1 MPLSSLVGSMERFP
15 GRARVSDRRFFH
27 TRGEIVH
34 NSGPRGNLPIL
45 VDMGIGRL
53 LLLTTSYQDLV
64 QPARLNF
71 ISGVGPAGRGWICKG
86 ARGGAGQLL
95 RRAGIIAHFGLCQ
108 LARKEVDARGIVIS
122 SAMKKFY
129 ALERGAQYVKSVALD
144 SIPFVCVP
152 LKKLLHD

>member
-1 MPLSSLVGSMERFP
+1 MAVWKDSPVGLGSLTVASSRLGGKSSTTV
-15 GRARVSDRRFFH
+15 V
-27 TRGEIVH
+27 RGEICP
-34 NSGPRGNLPIL
+34 SWW

-53 LLLTTSYQDLV
+53 LLLTTSYQHLV

-71 ISGVGPAGRGWICKG
+71 VSGVGPAGRGWICKG

-95 RRAGIIAHFGLCQ
+95 RRAGIIAHFGFCQ

-152 LKKLLHD
+152 LKQLLHD